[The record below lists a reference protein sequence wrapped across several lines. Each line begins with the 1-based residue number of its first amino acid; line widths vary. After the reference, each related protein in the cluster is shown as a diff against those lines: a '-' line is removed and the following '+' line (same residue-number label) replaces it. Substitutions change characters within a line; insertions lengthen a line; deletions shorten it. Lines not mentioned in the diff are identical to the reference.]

1 MPDTLTVLGI
11 AGSLRAG
18 SINRALLE
26 AAQELAQDS
35 MTIQIFDLTPIPMY
49 NSELE
54 TDERRPAEVIA
65 FKQAI
70 TRADGLLI
78 VTPEYNYSVP
88 GVLKNALDW
97 ASRPPDPPFVDK
109 PVALMSA
116 SPGMLG
122 GSRAQYHLR
131 QICVYLDAHV
141 LNLPEV
147 FVGVANE
154 KFDTKGELTD
164 EKTREFVS
172 KQLRALRDWTLRLR
186 REGAAPSRGAK
197 PSKESSSSSHA
208 RA

>member
-97 ASRPPDPPFVDK
+97 ASRPAGKSPLKDK
-109 PVALMSA
+109 PTAIMGA
-116 SPGMLG
+116 TG
-122 GSRAQYHLR
+122 GLWGTVRAQTHLR
-131 QICVYLDAHV
+131 DIFASTETPVV
-141 LNLPEV
+141 LKPEV
-147 FVGVANE
+147 LVAE
-154 KFDTKGELTD
+154 ARQKFDEQCRLTD
-164 EKTREFVS
+164 EATRHFVRELLLALEDLIH
-172 KQLRALRDWTLRLR
+172 QLR
-186 REGAAPSRGAK
+186 
-197 PSKESSSSSHA
+197 
-208 RA
+208 